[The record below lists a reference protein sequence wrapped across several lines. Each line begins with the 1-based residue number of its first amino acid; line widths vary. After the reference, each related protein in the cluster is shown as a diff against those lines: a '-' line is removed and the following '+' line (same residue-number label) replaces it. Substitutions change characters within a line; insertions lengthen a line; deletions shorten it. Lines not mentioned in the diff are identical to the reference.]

1 METPLIC
8 LSKAFTNPVRSMK
21 LPAYGPGHKKILCST
36 CPETRAIVLGRVKTR
51 GKPPSTSEKLPVPT
65 SLSTVKSHMPN
76 GNFFVAT
83 ATLVTVTFCC
93 HNSTLSCVIQNE
105 TFDMRQQQETLY
117 FGYTNLGSY
126 TRVPNYW
133 GGGLEN
139 SRKFNKWEVGVI
151 GRLNIFE
158 NLINWELT
166 ILAKVGTLSIMK
178 CDGFSFLVHIWSKF
192 YIPVLKILDNN
203 NWGGGVGKNLKN

>member
-8 LSKAFTNPVRSMK
+8 LSKSFTNPVRSMK

-76 GNFFVAT
+76 GNFVAT
-83 ATLVTVTFCC
+83 ATLVTATFCC

-105 TFDMRQQQETLY
+105 TFHMPQQQETLY

-126 TRVPNYW
+126 SRVPNYW
-133 GGGLEN
+133 GGEGWKIL
-139 SRKFNKWEVGVI
+139 
-151 GRLNIFE
+151 E
-158 NLINWELT
+158 NLINGRLE
-166 ILAKVGTLSIMK
+166 
-178 CDGFSFLVHIWSKF
+178 
-192 YIPVLKILDNN
+192 
-203 NWGGGVGKNLKN
+203 